1 MKEEFNKLNKDKDEE
16 KEEHEELICEE
27 KEEKDD
33 NIETGNSKSEILAPF
48 NSYNKE
54 SKNDLDNKMEIETII
69 IK

>member
-33 NIETGNSKSEILAPF
+33 NIENGNSKSEILAPF